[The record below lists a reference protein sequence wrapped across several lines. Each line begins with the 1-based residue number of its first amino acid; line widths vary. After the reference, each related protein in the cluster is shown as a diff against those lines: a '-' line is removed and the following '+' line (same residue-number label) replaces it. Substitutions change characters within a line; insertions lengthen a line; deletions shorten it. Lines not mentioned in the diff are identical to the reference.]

1 MFGVRS
7 LATHPLLESRDFRAL
22 FGGDVLVTV
31 AERYFVLTFS
41 WWLLTGPAANPSRL
55 GLLLAF
61 ESLPVLAVGV
71 LIGPMVD
78 RWNRKWS
85 MLGSALMQCLVVS
98 AVAILMVNNRLS
110 FPLLCL
116 AAMLLG
122 CLIPVFEG
130 AANAAVSQ
138 AVTESHLA
146 AAATMQ
152 SSTLEFSNII
162 AATLSATL
170 LSSFG
175 FRVAVVA
182 GALLYLAGA
191 LFLLLLR
198 TAAFT
203 GNEGND
209 SYKSELKAG
218 LAYLTA
224 RPALASFVGVYII
237 KILITTSL
245 LIFIPMLV
253 KSVLGGAVH
262 WVAVLETLFSL
273 GAIVTALAL
282 SLNAT
287 EHRFYPRYACALA
300 LLGSLMMLLATTANH
315 LALALNVTF
324 MGACVAWLLASS
336 NILFH
341 RTVPD
346 GMKGRFFGI
355 LDTLAAAATP
365 LGYACVGVVSG
376 IAHVQGVLVVNGIG
390 LLLLAALVMFIPRV
404 AIDPIEAFAS
414 DGLQEGRL

>member
-1 MFGVRS
+1 MFGAS
-7 LATHPLLESRDFRAL
+7 LLATHPLLESRDFRVL
-22 FGGDVLVTV
+22 FTGDVLVTV

-41 WWLLTGPAANPSRL
+41 WWLLTGPAADPPRL
-55 GLLLAF
+55 GLLLAL

-71 LIGPMVD
+71 LIGPMLD

-85 MLGSALMQCLVVS
+85 MLGSALMQGFVVS
-98 AVAILMVNNRLS
+98 AVAILLVTHRLS

-138 AVTESHLA
+138 AVMESRLA

-152 SSTLEFSNII
+152 SSTLEFSNIV

-170 LSSFG
+170 LSGFG
-175 FRVAVVA
+175 FRVAVVVS
-182 GALLYLAGA
+182 ALLYVTGA
-191 LFLLLLR
+191 LFLLQLR
-198 TAAFT
+198 TVAFT
-203 GNEGND
+203 GNEGNH
-209 SYKSELKAG
+209 SYASELKAG
-218 LAYLTA
+218 LEYVTA
-224 RPALASFVGVYII
+224 RPALASFVGVYIL
-237 KILITTSL
+237 KMVITTSL

-273 GAIVTALAL
+273 GAILTALAL

-287 EHRFYPRYACALA
+287 ENRLYPRYACALA
-300 LLGSLMMLLATTANH
+300 LLGGLMMLLATTASP
-315 LALALNVTF
+315 LALALNVIF

-336 NILFH
+336 NVLFH

-365 LGYACVGVVSG
+365 LGYAGVGIVSA
-376 IAHVQGVLVVNGIG
+376 IANVQGVLAVNGIG
-390 LLLLAALVMFIPRV
+390 LVLLAVLVLFIPRV
-404 AIDPIEAFAS
+404 AIRPIEAFAS
-414 DGLQEGRL
+414 ESLQEGRT